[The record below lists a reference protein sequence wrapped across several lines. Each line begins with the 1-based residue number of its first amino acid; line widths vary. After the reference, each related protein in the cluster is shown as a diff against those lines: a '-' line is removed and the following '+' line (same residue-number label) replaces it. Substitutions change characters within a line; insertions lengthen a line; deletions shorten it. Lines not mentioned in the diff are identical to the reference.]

1 MDSADHGSAMNILII
16 FGIAVGCILA
26 ERLWPAMKLPRV
38 NAWWGRVILINSIQL
53 GITVLAGQTW
63 NRWLNHWSLLHFRDE
78 FSDWVS
84 AIIIY
89 VFSTFVYYWWHR
101 YRHESQFLWRA
112 LHQIH
117 HSARRL
123 EILTSFY
130 KHPVEIWI
138 NSLLSSVIVYP
149 LFGGSIRAA
158 AYYTVLIAVGEFF
171 YHWNINTPSW
181 LGYLF
186 QRPESHRVH
195 HQFRHHTNNF
205 ADIPIWDILFGTFK
219 NPKKFKR
226 RCGYESWREDRF
238 EDMLVFRDV
247 HAPKI
252 EQLEPLHF
260 LPTCIGCSKRWA
272 CAAART
278 PRTANAPIRK
288 NPFSLKDSLF
298 RALGMLAFAYPALDG
313 AMAVRL
319 SLTAAESDQDNSAN
333 QTDAADDRRKTDS
346 VTFRMLDLERTKLRV
361 FLFFSPTQAAV
372 GEADNPND
380 DENNTDDSSWF
391 HGADATAG
399 AGRQSIG

>member
-1 MDSADHGSAMNILII
+1 MNILII
-16 FGIAVGCILA
+16 FGIAVGCIVA

-63 NRWLNHWSLLHFRDE
+63 NRWLNHWSLLNFRDE
-78 FSDWVS
+78 LSDWVS

-186 QRPESHRVH
+186 QRPESHRIH

-205 ADIPIWDILFGTFK
+205 ADIPLWDILFGTFK
-219 NPKKFKR
+219 NPKRFQG

-238 EDMLVFRDV
+238 EDMLAFRDV
-247 HAPKI
+247 HTAGI

-278 PRTANAPIRK
+278 PTTENAAIRK

-298 RALGMLAFAYPALDG
+298 RALGLLAFAYPALDG
-313 AMAVRL
+313 ATAIRL
-319 SLTAAESDQDNSAN
+319 GFATADDDQQDPAHETDSAY
-333 QTDAADDRRKTDS
+333 DRRKTNP
-346 VTFRMLDLERTKLRV
+346 VIFGVLDFKR
-361 FLFFSPTQAAV
+361 P
-372 GEADNPND
+372 
-380 DENNTDDSSWF
+380 
-391 HGADATAG
+391 
-399 AGRQSIG
+399 